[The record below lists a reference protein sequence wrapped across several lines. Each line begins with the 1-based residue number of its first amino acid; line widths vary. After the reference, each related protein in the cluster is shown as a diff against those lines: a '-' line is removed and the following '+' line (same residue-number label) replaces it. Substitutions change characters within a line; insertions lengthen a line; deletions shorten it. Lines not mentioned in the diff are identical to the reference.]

1 MTTPHI
7 GIAGAGLAGRT
18 LAWRLAR
25 AGCCVSLFDAKRRDD
40 LTSASQTAAA
50 MLSPLAEQKVSD
62 DAVFELGQRSMQL
75 WPQWIAELAEAGGE
89 RGGGPPQT
97 SSGPSGGNASHEV
110 KSGGSQNSPVYF
122 RQDGT
127 LVVAHP
133 QDQSS
138 LEHFTR
144 LLNHKLPERFRA
156 QVQTLDAAALGRV
169 EPALAG
175 RFGGGL
181 YLQGEG
187 QLANDQWMAALAIE
201 LDRLGV
207 QWHEGQAVER
217 MEARGVVCA
226 GQRHTVDVT
235 VDARGIGSKSQLPT
249 LRGVRGEV
257 LRVECEGISL
267 QRPVRLMHPRYQLY
281 VAPRPNHQ
289 FVVGATE
296 LESEDTG
303 PVTVRS
309 VLELASALHS
319 LHPAFGEARVLRMNA
334 ALRPALDDHRPSVG
348 QHGGVWHING
358 LYRHGYL
365 CAPALVADLVNAL
378 TQALTGKPLGAP
390 TSSLATWPVEP
401 PSSCSQ
407 PSAQPQP
414 QFQS

>member
-1 MTTPHI
+1 MSAPHV

-25 AGCCVSLFDAKRRDD
+25 AGCRVSLFDAKRRDD

-50 MLSPLAEQKVSD
+50 MLSPLAELAVSD
-62 DAVFELGQRSMQL
+62 DAVFALGQRSMQL
-75 WPQWIAELAEAGGE
+75 WPQWVAELAEAHE
-89 RGGGPPQT
+89 VRSARPPQA
-97 SSGPSGGNASHEV
+97 SSDPSGGSALHEE
-110 KSGGSQNSPVYF
+110 KSLGVHNSPVYF
-122 RQDGT
+122 RRDGT
-127 LVVAHP
+127 LVVAHA

-144 LLNHKLPERFRA
+144 LLNHKLPEVSKD
-156 QVQTLDAAALGRV
+156 QVQTLDAAALGKL
-169 EPALAG
+169 EPALVG
-175 RFGGGL
+175 RFAGGL

-187 QLANDQWMAALAIE
+187 QLANDQWMAALALE

-207 QWHEGQAVER
+207 QWHEGQAADRLDER
-217 MEARGVVCA
+217 AVVCA
-226 GQRHTVDVT
+226 GQAHVVDAA
-235 VDARGIGSKSQLPT
+235 VDARGVGSKAAWPQ

-257 LRVECEGISL
+257 LRVECAGVAL

-296 LESEDTG
+296 LESEDAG

-319 LHPAFGEARVLRMNA
+319 LHPAFGEARVLRMSA
-334 ALRPALDDHRPSVG
+334 ALRPALDDHRPAICLRD
-348 QHGGVWHING
+348 GVWHING

-365 CAPALVADLVNAL
+365 CAPALVDDLAHKL
-378 TQALTGKPLGAP
+378 M
-390 TSSLATWPVEP
+390 E
-401 PSSCSQ
+401 
-407 PSAQPQP
+407 
-414 QFQS
+414 